1 MDFFDSV
8 VDSIIEDG
16 SQDKDFFESTV
27 DDIIGD
33 DEIINE
39 SLELALTKGKIGG
52 GTILYHASPLRLTQ
66 VIPKSL
72 NAGTKLSKVRTSSF
86 WTDNEARAVVLGIW
100 ALIAKSDDPDIRDKL
115 YIALDLKSNGAY
127 IYADEI
133 GMKGYNYLKDKVIY
147 VYAAKIPNKHIGRG
161 HDPDT
166 GEYSVD
172 IPVDTKLMK
181 IYKFSDF
188 SKFIKLVGGEEFM
201 KKFVR
206 NKRVWNIGV
215 KSNLMEK
222 LIYRKRWAEH
232 ARDTR
237 QGVKKMNNAW
247 SDKYLAAHSAD
258 SEKKESVDD
267 IETESFGDFLDIND
281 DIVFESASDKALKAA
296 SKQLKKS
303 IRSHDGSIYNKGL
316 NFLGRVKAEMKT
328 TDLGKLSK
336 AFESMMSDIEGKVI
350 PRLKDSEYDASE
362 LSKELS
368 SIIEDFNSSVE
379 KLKKDE
385 KYSTD
390 KLVSEVKRVNSVV
403 ISSVKKTDRFVSDFK
418 SDSAEDIRL
427 VVRIAQTVSSKASVA
442 FSKVDAAVKMLSN
455 EYARQAGTYMYGG
468 TAAGNAAAQAHRD
481 AENAHSQFMQS
492 SNEANRIAQQQAE
505 MTQQMLNQN
514 HMNNMMMGF

>member
-8 VDSIIEDG
+8 VDSIVEG
-16 SQDKDFFESTV
+16 NSQDTDFFESTL
-27 DDIIGD
+27 DDIID
-33 DEIINE
+33 DDSEVVTEAVAEVLIEIVAAI
-39 SLELALTKGKIGG
+39 SGVAAISIAMTTPIDFAKTVIALKNYEK
-52 GTILYHASPLRLTQ
+52 ANPD
-66 VIPKSL
+66 VIPLGKLKRKTFSL
-72 NAGTKLSKVRTSSF
+72 NGFEKEAEKKNITKISAFV
-86 WTDNEARAVVLGIW
+86 
-100 ALIAKSDDPDIRDKL
+100 
-115 YIALDLKSNGAY
+115 KSNITYGRTIDAY
-127 IYADEI
+127 VT
-133 GMKGYNYLKDKVIY
+133 K
-147 VYAAKIPNKHIGRG
+147 
-161 HDPDT
+161 DT
-166 GEYSVD
+166 GEVIIAFQKDSERGRD
-172 IPVDTKLMK
+172 IRHKTL
-181 IYKFSDF
+181 
-188 SKFIKLVGGEEFM
+188 
-201 KKFVR
+201 
-206 NKRVWNIGV
+206 RVYQA
-215 KSNLMEK
+215 SSMAEK
-222 LIYRKRWAEH
+222 HQNY
-232 ARDTR
+232 
-237 QGVKKMNNAW
+237 
-247 SDKYLAAHSAD
+247 YLAAYALRNRMFSNSTINGWSRKWASVGDKKPDDSTAMSAGIQKSWVD
-258 SEKKESVDD
+258 TKKESVDD

-281 DIVFESASDKALKAA
+281 DIVFESTSDKAIKAA

-303 IRSHDGSIYNKGL
+303 IKSHDGSIYNKGL
-316 NFLGRVKAEMKT
+316 DFLGRIKADIET

-350 PRLKDSEYDASE
+350 PRLKDSEHDASE

-442 FSKVDAAVKMLSN
+442 FSKVDDAVKALSTA
-455 EYARQAGTYMYGG
+455 YARQVGAAYYGG

-492 SNEANRIAQQQAE
+492 SNEANRIVQQQAE

-514 HMNNMMMGF
+514 HMNNTMMGF

>member
-8 VDSIIEDG
+8 VDSIIEG
-16 SQDKDFFESTV
+16 GFQDKDFFESTL

-39 SLELALTKGKIGG
+39 SLELTLTKGKIGG
-52 GTILYHASPLRLTQ
+52 ATVLYHASPLRLSQ
-66 VIPKSL
+66 IIPRSL
-72 NAGTKLSKVRTSSF
+72 NAGTRLSKVRTSSF
-86 WTDNEARAVVLGIW
+86 WTDDEDRALILGIW
-100 ALIAKSDDPDIRDKL
+100 KVLTQAVDPDIREKM
-115 YIALDLKSNGAY
+115 IFALDMRDNKVCIFPNDNG
-127 IYADEI
+127 I
-133 GMKGYNYLKDKVIY
+133 KGYNYLKDKKIY
-147 VYAAKIPNKHIGRG
+147 LYAAKIPNKHIGRG
-161 HDPDT
+161 QVLST

-172 IPVDTKLMK
+172 IPISPRLIKEYNFSAFSQF
-181 IYKFSDF
+181 IYFLGTDDF
-188 SKFIKLVGGEEFM
+188 T

-206 NKRVWNIGV
+206 NNRVWSIGV
-215 KSNLMEK
+215 KSNPIEK
-222 LIYRKRWAEH
+222 FVYRKKWADYGQ
-232 ARDTR
+232 DTL
-237 QGVKKMNNAW
+237 QKVNSINDKW
-247 SDKYLAAHSAD
+247 SDDFLAANGGARQ
-258 SEKKESVDD
+258 KKESVDD

-328 TDLGKLSK
+328 TDLGKLSR

-350 PRLKDSEYDASE
+350 SRLKDSEHDASE

-368 SIIEDFNSSVE
+368 SIIEDFSSSVE

-427 VVRIAQTVSSKASVA
+427 AVRIAQTVSSKATVA
-442 FSKVDAAVKMLSN
+442 FSKVDDAVKALSTA
-455 EYARQAGTYMYGG
+455 YASQAGAAYYGG
-468 TAAGNAAAQAHRD
+468 TAAGNAAAHQQFMRDADAAHQQAMRD
-481 AENAHSQFMQS
+481 AEMHNQ
-492 SNEANRIAQQQAE
+492 IARQQQQ
-505 MTQQMLNQN
+505 QQMTMMNQ
-514 HMNNMMMGF
+514 MMGF